1 MITRFLP
8 VRALRAAICSLAA
21 LALALQSPA
30 TAAPLAADVIDSAA
44 QRLAAGAPAS
54 TALDQPTALEKYIA
68 LDDGAFKWE
77 LVKSTRIDGPVF
89 GSWHALR
96 MTSQVW
102 RSKDEVNI
110 PEWTHWVSIWVPD
123 RLVSDKPIL
132 FIGGGRRKSDPP
144 ADPPLELQRLATAGA
159 IAVTISNVPSQPL
172 RLNGD
177 PADRNED
184 ALVARTWVNAIQTGD
199 PTWIARF
206 PMVKAAVK
214 AIDTTE
220 QFLAKHPQEKASF
233 NGKPLNKDFKPGP
246 FLVAG
251 GSKRGWTTWLTGA
264 VDKRVGAIAP
274 LVIDMLDL
282 PAQMRHHHAVYGFW
296 SPALNDYIETGFT
309 DRFLKAD
316 GAVDPGL
323 AAVLAHDDPVH
334 WLSRVGSKPKYII
347 NATGDEFFLLDS
359 SQFYEGKLPQPWR
372 LRYQP
377 NCGHSLK
384 DSSAV
389 ADLIAFYRAWA
400 AGSALPTLDW
410 SVQPAE
416 SAGGSGGGGGGGGGG
431 LRLTLTSSSAPIA
444 ARLWSTQNKSAR
456 DFRFNQIGKAWTSTD
471 LSPSN
476 AERTQHQTI
485 LRPPTS
491 GYAAYFVECQYAMP
505 DGLPPLTFTT
515 RVFVL
520 PDTLPSAKK

>member
-8 VRALRAAICSLAA
+8 ANSLRAAICSLAA
-21 LALALQSPA
+21 LALAPQSPA
-30 TAAPLAADVIDSAA
+30 TPAADVTDVTNVADSAA
-44 QRLAAGAPAS
+44 QRLAMGAPAT
-54 TALDQPTALEKYIA
+54 TAPDQATALEKYIA
-68 LDDGAFKWE
+68 LDDGAFTWE
-77 LVKSTRIDGPVF
+77 LVKSTRIEGVIS

-102 RSKDEVNI
+102 RTKDEVNI
-110 PEWTHWVSIWVPD
+110 PEWTHWVCIWVPD

-132 FIGGGRRKSDPP
+132 FIGGGRRRSEPP
-144 ADPPLELQRLATAGA
+144 AAPPFELQMLAPAGA
-159 IAVTISNVPSQPL
+159 IAVTIDNVPNQPL

-220 QFLAKHPQEKASF
+220 QFLARHPQEKPSF
-233 NGKPLNKDFKPGP
+233 NGKQLTKDFKPGP

-274 LVIDMLDL
+274 LVIDVLDL

-296 SPALNDYIETGFT
+296 SPALNDYVETGFT

-347 NATGDEFFLLDS
+347 NATGDEFFLPDS
-359 SQFYEGKLPQPWR
+359 SQFYEGKLPQPWM

-377 NCGHSLK
+377 NCGHGLK

-389 ADLIAFYRAWA
+389 ADLIAFYRAWTGGA
-400 AGSALPTLDW
+400 GGSALPTLNW
-410 SVQPAE
+410 SVEPAE
-416 SAGGSGGGGGGGGGG
+416 SAGG
-431 LRLTLTSSSAPIA
+431 LRVKLTSSRAPTA
-444 ARLWSTQNKSAR
+444 TRLWSAKTESAR
-456 DFRFNQIGKAWTSTD
+456 DFRFNQTGKAWTSTD
-471 LSPSN
+471 LAPAS
-476 AERTQHQTI
+476 AERTLHVAE
-485 LRPPTS
+485 LRPPNS
-491 GYAAYFVECQYAMP
+491 GFAAYFIECQYAMP
-505 DGLPPLTFTT
+505 GGLPPLTLTS

-520 PDTLPSAKK
+520 PDGLPAAKK